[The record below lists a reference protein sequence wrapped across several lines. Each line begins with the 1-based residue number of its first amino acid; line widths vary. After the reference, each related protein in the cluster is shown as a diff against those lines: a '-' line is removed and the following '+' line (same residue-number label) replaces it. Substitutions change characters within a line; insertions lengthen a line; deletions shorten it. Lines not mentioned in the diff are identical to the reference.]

1 MSPIKKNIYEYD
13 ELNNNMIIS
22 RYNQITNIHSDF
34 LWKIKSTLIMKRIYP
49 ILCGDDYLQTSGFI
63 ELYRSGTQHYE
74 KQLRINAIR

>member
-49 ILCGDDYLQTSGFI
+49 ILCGDDYLQTNGFI
-63 ELYRSGTQHYE
+63 ELYRFGTQHYE